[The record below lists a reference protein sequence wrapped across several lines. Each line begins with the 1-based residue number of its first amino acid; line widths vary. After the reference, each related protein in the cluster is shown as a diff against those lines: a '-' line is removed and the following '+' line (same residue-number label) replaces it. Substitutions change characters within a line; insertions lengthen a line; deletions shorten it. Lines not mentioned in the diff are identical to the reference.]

1 MKIKKYLLLVAFGI
15 IGICSC
21 PDNKE
26 KTKDSKSYE
35 RYEKIEAE
43 DVVQPFEVANNNRFI
58 LMADIGHDPDDE
70 QQLVHLLMYSNKFD
84 LEGLIAVTGR
94 YFRPNPK
101 DTVKVLMPELFH
113 YYIDGYKKV
122 YPNLQLHEKGWKT
135 PEYLHGIVASGQEGN
150 GMKDVGV
157 GKTSDG
163 AKLLVD
169 AVLKDD
175 DRPIFVL
182 SNGGMNT
189 LAQALFHLRVNHSKE
204 KLKTLVSKLRVYD
217 NSGQDE
223 SGAWICHEFP
233 DLFYIRA
240 THQNKSF
247 GGPSNANLGPH
258 IWQPYEYTPYGQQKW
273 FKENLQT
280 NHGKLGALYP
290 DRKVDDTFHF
300 IGGGGTIPWLVL
312 VNPELSDISEPSW
325 GGWGGRYSAHKKDNP
340 PSGFSIV
347 ETDEQPFLPYKACTD
362 GALIV
367 DTWTNPDDGKVYADE
382 YTPVWRWRKAIW
394 NDLKARM
401 DWCVQPYNK
410 ANHHPFAVLNGDSTN
425 QIVKAK
431 FNYHEEVVLD
441 ATGST
446 DPDGD
451 NLSYK
456 WWVYPEAGKKPYNM
470 PIHVENN
477 TKVKAS
483 FKIPLDAATREL
495 HVILEVRDDNQMA
508 PLISYRRMV
517 IIVTN
522 Y

>member
-1 MKIKKYLLLVAFGI
+1 MMKKLIVYCFSLIFLI
-15 IGICSC
+15 SC
-21 PDNKE
+21 IDGN
-26 KTKDSKSYE
+26 DKSE
-35 RYEKIEAE
+35 VQSTDVNIPSE
-43 DVVQPFEVANNNRFI
+43 DVKSAFQTSQNLNKNRFI
-58 LMADIGHDPDDE
+58 LMSDIGHDPDDE
-70 QQLVHLLMYSNKFD
+70 QQLVHLLMYSNTFD

-113 YYIDGYKKV
+113 YYIDGYEKV

-135 PEYLHGIVASGQEGN
+135 PKYLHSIVASGQSGN
-150 GMKDVGV
+150 GMKDVGL

-163 AKLLVD
+163 AKLIVD

-189 LAQALFHLRVNHSKE
+189 LAQALFNLRANHSKE
-204 KLKTLVSKLRVYD
+204 KLKTLLSKLRVYD

-233 DLFYIRA
+233 EVFYIRA

-247 GGPSNANLGPH
+247 GGPSNSNLGPH
-258 IWQPYEYTPYGQQKW
+258 VWEPYEYSPFGQHQW
-273 FKENLQT
+273 FNENVQI
-280 NHGKLGALYP
+280 NHGALGALYP
-290 DRKVDDTFHF
+290 NRKVSDTYHF

-312 VNPELSDISEPSW
+312 VNPALSDISEPSW
-325 GGWGGRYSAHKKDNP
+325 GGWGGRYSAKELPNP

-347 ETDEQPFLPYKACTD
+347 ELDEQPYLPYKAYAD
-362 GALIV
+362 GGSIL
-367 DTWTNPDDGKVYADE
+367 DTWTNHEDGKIYADE
-382 YTPVWRWRKAIW
+382 YTPAWRWRKAIW

-401 DWCVQPYNK
+401 DWCVQPFSK
-410 ANHHPFAVLNGDSTN
+410 ANHRPVAVLNGDSSN

-431 FNYHEEVVLD
+431 YNYHEEVVLD

-456 WWVYPEAGKKPYNM
+456 WWIYHEAGKKPYNKALK
-470 PIHVENN
+470 IEND
-477 TKVKAS
+477 TSIKTS
-483 FKIPLDAATREL
+483 FKIPINVATKEL
-495 HVILEVRDDNQMA
+495 HVILEVRDDNSIV
-508 PLISYRRMV
+508 PLVDYKRMV

>member
-1 MKIKKYLLLVAFGI
+1 MVNRFIIYSLLIVVLY
-15 IGICSC
+15 SC
-21 PDNKE
+21 KDNNKASGGNKE
-26 KTKDSKSYE
+26 DIKTNLEISPSVTETGQNSNK
-35 RYEKIEAE
+35 
-43 DVVQPFEVANNNRFI
+43 NRFI

-84 LEGLIAVTGR
+84 LEGLISVTGR

-122 YPNLQLHEKGWKT
+122 YPNLQRHEKGWKT
-135 PEYLHGIVASGQEGN
+135 PEYLHSIVASGQEGN
-150 GMKDVGV
+150 GMKDVGL

-163 AKLLVD
+163 AKLIIEAL
-169 AVLKDD
+169 LKDD

-189 LAQALFHLRVNHSKE
+189 LAQALFDLRNDYPKE
-204 KLKTLVSKLRVYD
+204 KLKTLISKLRVYD

-258 IWQPYEYTPYGQQKW
+258 IWQPYEYTPFGQHQW

-312 VNPELSDISEPSW
+312 VNQALSDISEPSW
-325 GGWGGRYSAHKKDNP
+325 GGWGGRYSAKKKDNP

-347 ETDEQPFLPYKACTD
+347 EADEQPYLPYKAYCD
-362 GALIV
+362 GDLIV
-367 DTWTNPDDGKVYADE
+367 DTWTNPDDGQVYADE

-401 DWCVQPYNK
+401 DWCVQPFNK
-410 ANHHPFAVLNGDSTN
+410 ANHRPVAVLNGDSTN

-431 FNYHEEVVLD
+431 YNYLEEVVLD

-456 WWVYPEAGKKPYNM
+456 WWIYHEAGKKPYSK
-470 PIHVENN
+470 PIKIEND
-477 TKVKAS
+477 TKFKTS
-483 FKIPLDAATREL
+483 FKIPLDAATNEL
-495 HVILEVRDDNQMA
+495 HVILEVQDDNSIV
-508 PLISYRRMV
+508 PLVDHKRMV

>member
-1 MKIKKYLLLVAFGI
+1 MNKSFFYVFSLAFLFSCMDNNEKSEVRPIDVNVA
-15 IGICSC
+15 S
-21 PDNKE
+21 E
-26 KTKDSKSYE
+26 KGKLAAQSHQNFK
-35 RYEKIEAE
+35 R
-43 DVVQPFEVANNNRFI
+43 NRFI
-58 LMADIGHDPDDE
+58 LMSDIGHDPDDE

-113 YYIDGYKKV
+113 YYIDGYEKV

-135 PEYLHGIVASGQEGN
+135 PKYLHSIVASGQSGN
-150 GMKDVGV
+150 GMKDVGA

-163 AKLLVD
+163 AKLLVE

-189 LAQALFHLRVNHSKE
+189 LAQALFHLRANHSKE

-258 IWQPYEYTPYGQQKW
+258 IWQPYEYTPNGQHQW
-273 FKENLQT
+273 FRENVQT
-280 NHGKLGALYP
+280 NHGTLGALYP

-325 GGWGGRYSAHKKDNP
+325 GGWGGRYSVQKNDNP

-347 ETDEQPFLPYKACTD
+347 ETDEQPFLPYKAYTD
-362 GALIV
+362 GDPIV
-367 DTWTNPDDGKVYADE
+367 DTWTNPDNGKVYADE

-401 DWCVQPYNK
+401 DWCIQPYNK
-410 ANHHPFAVLNGDSTN
+410 ANHRPVAVLNGDSTH
-425 QIVKAK
+425 QIIKAK
-431 FNYHEEVVLD
+431 FNYNEEVVLD

-446 DPDGD
+446 DPDDD
-451 NLSYK
+451 NLGYK
-456 WWVYPEAGKKPYNM
+456 WWVYPEAGKKPYNK
-470 PIHVENN
+470 PIHNEND
-477 TKVKAS
+477 TQVKTS

-495 HVILEVRDDNQMA
+495 HVVLEVRDDNQMA

>member
-1 MKIKKYLLLVAFGI
+1 MMVDRFIIYSLLIVVL
-15 IGICSC
+15 CSC
-21 PDNKE
+21 KDNNQEKDGNKE
-26 KTKDSKSYE
+26 DINTNPEISSSVTEIDQNSNK
-35 RYEKIEAE
+35 
-43 DVVQPFEVANNNRFI
+43 NRFI
-58 LMADIGHDPDDE
+58 LMSDIGHDPDDE

-122 YPNLQLHEKGWKT
+122 YSNLQLHEKGWKT
-135 PEYLHGIVASGQEGN
+135 PEYLHSIVASGQEGN
-150 GMKDVGV
+150 GMKDVGA
-157 GKTSDG
+157 GKTSEG
-163 AKLLVD
+163 AKLIVE

-189 LAQALFHLRVNHSKE
+189 LAQALFDLRNNHQKE

-258 IWQPYEYTPYGQQKW
+258 IWHPYEYTPFGQHQW

-312 VNPELSDISEPSW
+312 VNPALSDISEPSW
-325 GGWGGRYSAHKKDNP
+325 GGWGGRYSANKLPNP

-347 ETDEQPFLPYKACTD
+347 EADEQPYLPYKAYSD
-362 GALIV
+362 GNTII
-367 DTWTNPDDGKVYADE
+367 DTWTNPDDGKIYADE
-382 YTPVWRWRKAIW
+382 YTAGWRWRKAIW
-394 NDLKARM
+394 SDFKARI
-401 DWCVQPYNK
+401 DWCVHPFSK
-410 ANHHPFAVLNGDSTN
+410 ANHRPVAVLNGDTSN

-431 FNYHEEVVLD
+431 YNYNEEVILD

-456 WWVYPEAGKKPYNM
+456 WWIYPEAGKKPYNK
-470 PIHVENN
+470 PLKIKNDTN
-477 TKVKAS
+477 IKTS
-483 FKIPLDAATREL
+483 FKIPMEAATKEL
-495 HVILEVRDDNQMA
+495 HVILEVFDNNSIV
-508 PLISYRRMV
+508 PLVDYRRLV

>member
-1 MKIKKYLLLVAFGI
+1 MVNRFIIYSFLIIVLLYCKDNNQARG
-15 IGICSC
+15 G
-21 PDNKE
+21 NKE
-26 KTKDSKSYE
+26 DIKTNLEISPTVTE
-35 RYEKIEAE
+35 RGQNSNK
-43 DVVQPFEVANNNRFI
+43 NRFI

-113 YYIDGYKKV
+113 YYIDGYEKV

-135 PEYLHGIVASGQEGN
+135 PKYLHGIVASGQSGN
-150 GMKDVGV
+150 GMKDVGK

-163 AKLLVD
+163 AKLIVD

-189 LAQALFHLRVNHSKE
+189 LAQALFYLKANHSKE
-204 KLKTLVSKLRVYD
+204 KLKTLISKLRVYD

-233 DLFYIRA
+233 EVFYIRA

-247 GGPSNANLGPH
+247 GGPSNSNLGPH
-258 IWQPYEYTPYGQQKW
+258 VWQPYEYSPYGQHQW
-273 FKENLQT
+273 FIDNVQT
-280 NHGKLGALYP
+280 NHGELGTLYP
-290 DRKVDDTFHF
+290 DRKVDETYHF

-312 VNPELSDISEPSW
+312 VNPALSDISEPSW
-325 GGWGGRYSAHKKDNP
+325 GGWGGRYSAQKIPNL

-347 ETDEQPFLPYKACTD
+347 EVDEQAYLPYSAYGDDAT
-362 GALIV
+362 IT
-367 DTWTNPDDGKVYADE
+367 DTWKNPDDDKVYADE
-382 YTPVWRWRKAIW
+382 YTPVWRWRKVIW

-401 DWCVQPYNK
+401 DWCVQPFSK
-410 ANHHPFAVLNGDSTN
+410 ANHRPVAVLNGDSSN

-431 FNYHEEVVLD
+431 YNYYEEVVLD
-441 ATGST
+441 AMGST

-456 WWVYPEAGKKPYNM
+456 WWIYHEAGKKPYNT
-470 PIHVENN
+470 PLKIEND
-477 TKVKAS
+477 TSIKTS
-483 FKIPLDAATREL
+483 FKIPIDVATKEL
-495 HVILEVRDDNQMA
+495 HVILEVRDDNSIV
-508 PLISYRRMV
+508 PLVDYKRMV